1 MWTNI
6 YHSFYLQDGGKKS
19 TGMDM
24 EQNYVTV
31 TVCTVSSLPSDIIL
45 SLSLSATA
53 VTHTYAMEANLCSAS
68 YVSRQ
73 SRDTARLCCCGAVAA
88 GRRSWSNRS
97 ISPAY
102 RAHSSKPAARC
113 CSVDSWYRQTD
124 RRTDTS
130 PLHRPCC
137 IHTMRAV
144 SISIQSH

>member
-1 MWTNI
+1 MVAKNQLAWIWNKIT
-6 YHSFYLQDGGKKS
+6 
-19 TGMDM
+19 
-24 EQNYVTV
+24 
-31 TVCTVSSLPSDIIL
+31 SLSPYIQCRRCHQTL